1 MEVSPYHEEG
11 SFSGCKFKTIRTDG
25 QEFNCMAILIATGSN
40 CRQLIVPGSET
51 LLGVIVHYCATCNG
65 FFCKN
70 KHIMVIGGGNSAFE
84 ESLFLKEK
92 FAKPVTV
99 LIRGNEPHASPVLQ
113 EKVKDRE
120 GIIIVLNSEVTELI
134 GKTSLETVRVQ
145 QKDTGEV
152 KKYDPDGIFVFIG
165 LSPNTKFLENVEMDT
180 QGFLLTDIF
189 QTSAQGIFVAGDC

>member
-1 MEVSPYHEEG
+1 
-11 SFSGCKFKTIRTDG
+11 
-25 QEFNCMAILIATGSN
+25 MAILIATGSN

-51 LLGVIVHYCATCNG
+51 LLGVSVHYCATCNG

-92 FAKPVTV
+92 FAIQERHEVHFLELK
-99 LIRGNEPHASPVLQ
+99 LLRVLQ

-134 GKTSLETVRVQ
+134 GETSLETVRVQ

-165 LSPNTKFLENVEMDT
+165 LSPNTKLLENVEMDT
-180 QGFLLTDIF
+180 QGFLLTDNF